1 MTFLWPQM
9 LWLLALVPVLVGVY
23 LLALRRRARRST
35 QLAALFPVRDSRGR
49 RPGLRGHL
57 PALAFLLAV
66 ALGMVAIARP
76 TATVTLPFAR
86 GTVMLSMDVSGS
98 MRAQDIKPSRMEAVK
113 DAARSFIGRQ
123 PGNVR
128 IGIVAF
134 SGTAILVQ
142 PPTNDKKL
150 LLTAIDA
157 LEPQLYTAI
166 GSGLLVAL
174 EAIFPKPQR
183 ESTDSPADALTPAQ
197 QDPVSPPV
205 APGSFKSAAIVLL
218 SDGQSN
224 QGMDPVEAAN
234 RAANLGVRVYTVGV
248 GTKAG
253 AIIGFGSYTFH
264 AILDEATLRQV
275 ASITGGS
282 YFKASS
288 AGDLRR
294 IYGFLSTRLMVEQ
307 ERTEITSILAAFA
320 IVFFVG
326 AGVASVLWFR
336 RVL

>member
-1 MTFLWPQM
+1 M
-9 LWLLALVPVLVGVY
+9 LWLLALVPVLAGVY
-23 LLALRRRARRST
+23 LIMMRRRARRAAL
-35 QLAALFPVRDSRGR
+35 LATLFPVKDSRGR
-49 RPGLRGHL
+49 RPGLRRHL

-66 ALGMVAIARP
+66 AVSVVAIARP

-86 GTVMLSMDVSGS
+86 GTVVLSMDVSGS
-98 MRAQDIKPSRMEAVK
+98 MRAQDIRPSRMEAVK
-113 DAARSFIGRQ
+113 DAARTFIGRQ

-142 PPTNDKKL
+142 PPTSDKKL
-150 LLTAIDA
+150 LLTAIDE
-157 LEPQLYTAI
+157 LRPQLYTAI
-166 GSGLLVAL
+166 GSGLLTAL
-174 EAIFPKPQR
+174 DAIFPKPQG
-183 ESTDSPADALTPAQ
+183 EPADSSTDTLTPA
-197 QDPVSPPV
+197 PPAPSAPPV
-205 APGSFKSAAIVLL
+205 VPGSFKSAVIVLL

-224 QGMDPVEAAN
+224 QGPDPVDAAN
-234 RAANLGVRVYTVGV
+234 QAANLGVRVYTVGV

-282 YFKASS
+282 YFKAST

-294 IYGFLSTRLMVEQ
+294 IYGFLSTRLLVEQ
-307 ERTEITSILAAFA
+307 ASTEITSLVAAIA
-320 IVFFVG
+320 IVIFVA
-326 AGVASVLWFR
+326 AGLVSVLWFK